1 MNGGRQQT
9 GQKQEQE
16 QEQEVVS
23 LAATTEWRNFDFTL
37 LWFPGLMVVE
47 WVDEG
52 GGGESMRGL
61 GKTVCVWVDGPLN

>member
-52 GGGESMRGL
+52 GGGIHAGVGEN
-61 GKTVCVWVDGPLN
+61 CVRLSRRAS

>member
-23 LAATTEWRNFDFTL
+23 LAATTEWRNFDLAILAL
-37 LWFPGLMVVE
+37 LSV
-47 WVDEG
+47 
-52 GGGESMRGL
+52 
-61 GKTVCVWVDGPLN
+61 

>member
-52 GGGESMRGL
+52 GGESMRGL

>member
-37 LWFPGLMVVE
+37 L
-47 WVDEG
+47 
-52 GGGESMRGL
+52 
-61 GKTVCVWVDGPLN
+61 